1 MKRYFLR
8 KPFAFILSGILGFF
22 LPACSDNYQKALT
35 AYNDGDYKRAIIFFS
50 EAAEQGDTRAQ
61 TRLGVCYYEGKGAL
75 PQDYTKAVNWFR
87 KAAEQGNAKAQFNL
101 GVCYYEGKGVPKDYA
116 KAFNWFL
123 KAAEQGSNSCSWCP
137 YPI

>member
-8 KPFAFILSGILGFF
+8 KPFAFILLGILGFF

-61 TRLGVCYYEGKGAL
+61 TRLGVCYYEGKG
-75 PQDYTKAVNWFR
+75 
-87 KAAEQGNAKAQFNL
+87 
-101 GVCYYEGKGVPKDYA
+101 VPKDYA
-116 KAFNWFL
+116 KAFNWFR